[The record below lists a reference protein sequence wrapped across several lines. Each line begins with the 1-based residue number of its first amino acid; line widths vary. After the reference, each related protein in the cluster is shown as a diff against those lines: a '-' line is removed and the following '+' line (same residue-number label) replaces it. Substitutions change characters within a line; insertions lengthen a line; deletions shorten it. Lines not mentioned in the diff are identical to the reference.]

1 MTTASLTT
9 LRASVRQLGDYEAS
23 TVFTDAFLDEW
34 INRGIEEYHE
44 FLLDSWEGYYDKA
57 TDALVTVA
65 GVQEVAL
72 PTDFL
77 RLRLVQRK
85 LATDSYT
92 ELRRVTLVD
101 ISRYGGRGAPRG
113 YALHGESQAVAQVA
127 AAKAFLALDPLTA
140 GNADSVIEAKAAG
153 PEGNDLT
160 IQLIAG
166 SAVDDGELNETGWPA
181 ITFAFKTGA
190 TTVADFEAAITA
202 STFLAVKTPGP
213 VTPGNPAADTFAAND
228 TLAATNL
235 AGGAHGGGL
244 PGRIRLWPVP
254 DGVYTLRLT
263 YAPVAQQLVAGADT
277 IDLLPGGDRFVIYA
291 ALFELDEREGRPVA
305 DRQVQIDRAKA
316 RIKASA
322 KQRNTGEPEYLM
334 PRSSGRWDEDD

>member
-1 MTTASLTT
+1 MTTVSLTT

-44 FLLDSWEGYYDKA
+44 FLLDSWEGYYDKV

-65 GVQEVAL
+65 GVQEVDL

-77 RLRLVQRK
+77 RLRLAQRK

-101 ISRYGGRGAPRG
+101 ASRYGGRGAPRG
-113 YALHGESQAVAQVA
+113 YALHG
-127 AAKAFLALDPLTA
+127 
-140 GNADSVIEAKAAG
+140 
-153 PEGNDLT
+153 
-160 IQLIAG
+160 
-166 SAVDDGELNETGWPA
+166 
-181 ITFAFKTGA
+181 
-190 TTVADFEAAITA
+190 A
-202 STFLAVKTPGP
+202 S
-213 VTPGNPAADTFAAND
+213 
-228 TLAATNL
+228 
-235 AGGAHGGGL
+235 GGGL

-263 YAPVAQQLVAGADT
+263 YAPVAQQLVVGADT
-277 IDLLPGGDRFVIYA
+277 IDLLPGGDRFVVYA

-305 DRQVQIDRAKA
+305 DRQTQIDRAKA